1 MMNFRKLLHA
11 GKEIG
16 AKAIDNSKVIA
27 DLLKVNT
34 IRTLLRERRL
44 FIPASLL
51 SQAISDQLPPGED
64 IAFDSLKCFDNRM
77 IAQFIVR
84 AYRAELLCVIA
95 FEIEEGLLSKEKQF
109 VVVHICEQ
117 KVFGNNWLG
126 KLVSFL
132 TRFFLRDIAA
142 LGIRFVQMDPPAY
155 YTASTRQLVIDLS
168 QIKEIRKFVQTGIL
182 NHASLHVDHCEGGL
196 SVRAIFKSP
205 LLAALES
212 SIDR

>member
-1 MMNFRKLLHA
+1 MNFRKLLHA

-16 AKAIDNSKVIA
+16 AKAIENSKMIA

-64 IAFDSLKCFDNRM
+64 IAFDTLKCFDNRM
-77 IAQFIVR
+77 IAQFLVR
-84 AYRAELLCVIA
+84 ASRAEWLCAIA

-109 VVVHICEQ
+109 IVLHIREQ

-126 KLVSFL
+126 KLVSFFI
-132 TRFFLRDIAA
+132 RFFIRDIVAF
-142 LGIRFVQMDPPAY
+142 GIRFAQMDPPAY
-155 YTASTRQLVIDLS
+155 YTAGTRQLVIDLS
-168 QIKEIRKFVQTGIL
+168 QVKEIQKFVQTGIL
-182 NHASLHVDHCEGGL
+182 NHATLHVDHCEGGL
-196 SVRAIFKSP
+196 SVCATFESP

-212 SIDR
+212 SIAR